1 MGQTNKPTEDP
12 FWGLVATSQ
21 LLQAP
26 GGCPWDRA
34 QTLDSLLPCL
44 VEEAWEVLEAARKH
58 SHQTDA
64 LEEELGDLLYPV
76 VFMAMRGEQAGR
88 VSLGRMLARTRE
100 KMIRRHPHVFGNRR
114 AKNARAKNAAE
125 AYQSWQAVKQTER
138 SSRKGPAKKFSRLLL
153 QLWEFLLEEKGAET
167 ILASVLRKRSRQKP
181 KPRR

>member
-1 MGQTNKPTEDP
+1 MGQTNKHAEDP

-21 LLQAP
+21 LLQGP

-44 VEEAWEVLEAARKH
+44 VEESWEVLEAARKH
-58 SHQTDA
+58 GHQTDA
-64 LEEELGDLLYPV
+64 LEEELGDLLYTV

-100 KMIRRHPHVFGNRR
+100 KMIRRHPHVFG
-114 AKNARAKNAAE
+114 KSSAKNAAE
-125 AYQSWQAVKQTER
+125 AYQSWQAIKQTEGR
-138 SSRKGPAKKFSRLLL
+138 SRKGPAKKFSRLLL
-153 QLWEFLLEEKGAET
+153 QLWDFLLEEKGAEAV
-167 ILASVLRKRSRQKP
+167 LASVLRKRARQKS